1 MLESIR
7 KRARTGK
14 TTIGLPGGDLPA
26 PFRGMPVIGEAF
38 RIGGGAAACARA
50 CATEAID
57 PEKKTVDL
65 GRCVFCG
72 LCEEACGGEGIRFS
86 RDPRLP
92 WGKREDLV
100 FGGRDVSPE
109 AASPD
114 LRSLLGRSLHL
125 REVSAGGCNGCDLEA
140 QALGNPIF
148 DLQRFGIDFV
158 ASPRHAD
165 GLLVTGPVSKN
176 MREALVKT
184 YEAAAEPRIVIAIG
198 ACGASG
204 GIFRDSY
211 AVENG
216 VGGVLPVDLFIPG
229 CPPHPLTILYGILG
243 FLGRYPGRIADRAPG

>member
-1 MLESIR
+1 MLESIL
-7 KRARTGK
+7 KRARTGNV
-14 TTIGLPGGDLPA
+14 TVGLPAGDLPA
-26 PFRGMPVIGEAF
+26 PFRGMPVISDAF
-38 RIGGGAAACARA
+38 RSGNVAETCAKACV
-50 CATEAID
+50 TNAID

-65 GRCVFCG
+65 GLCVFCG
-72 LCEEACGGEGIRFS
+72 LCEEACGGEGILFS

-92 WGKREDLV
+92 CGKREHLV
-100 FGGRDVSPE
+100 LGGQEPGDATAP
-109 AASPD
+109 PD

-140 QALGNPIF
+140 QALSNPIF

-176 MREALVKT
+176 MRDALVKT
-184 YEAAAEPRIVIAIG
+184 YEAIAEPRIVVAIG
-198 ACGASG
+198 ACAAGG

-216 VGGVLPVDLFIPG
+216 VGGILPVDLFIPG
-229 CPPHPLTILYGILG
+229 CPPHPLTLLYGILG
-243 FLGRYPGRIADRAPG
+243 FLGKYPQSAP

>member
-1 MLESIR
+1 MLESIW
-7 KRARTGK
+7 KRAKTGNVAVP
-14 TTIGLPGGDLPA
+14 LPVGNPPA
-26 PFRGMPVIGEAF
+26 PYRGMPAIGEAF
-38 RIGGGAAACARA
+38 RSGSVAETCATA

-86 RDPRLP
+86 QDPRLP
-92 WGKREDLV
+92 WGKREHLV
-100 FGGRDVSPE
+100 LGGPE
-109 AASPD
+109 PGDATAPPD

-140 QALGNPIF
+140 QALGNSIF

-165 GLLVTGPVSKN
+165 GLMVTGPVSKN

-184 YEAAAEPRIVIAIG
+184 YEAIAEPRIVVAVG
-198 ACGASG
+198 ACAASG

-229 CPPHPLTILYGILG
+229 CPPHPLTLLYAILG
-243 FLGRYPGRIADRAPG
+243 FLGRSPG